1 MTPSALLVAG
11 FAGGREREENTVA
24 KSICR
29 SVFTVF
35 KQATLMLL
43 VFSSPALPG
52 PPAAAAD
59 RPAKGTAMQHFSV
72 ETDAVPLPR
81 GATAKARRVKISRGG
96 KLITALSQGF
106 HRAYLYPVFTPAGT
120 AVTTE
125 SPIDH
130 PHHQS
135 IAIGADH
142 FNVYYPYSTDK
153 LEEANYNFYVNE
165 TFQGRSAGRIVGV
178 GFEAEEVSEDHL
190 RIVQNLEW
198 RGAAEWGAPAGGRV
212 LALETRTIDIHTGET
227 ANIIDI
233 RSALRPGEWDFSI
246 GPTRHAYFTIRL
258 ADGLHETDGGTIVDS
273 ENRRGADRI
282 NGRTA
287 DWVDYSGPGP
297 HGRGAGIAVFLH
309 PSLGNPPWHVYEW
322 GTIAIN
328 PLARA
333 ARRVNRGE
341 TLEFAL
347 RIVAHDGDA
356 DQAGIAELYELFK
369 KRR

>member
-1 MTPSALLVAG
+1 MKKSIRSFVITVLKQTTLVLVA
-11 FAGGREREENTVA
+11 
-24 KSICR
+24 
-29 SVFTVF
+29 
-35 KQATLMLL
+35 
-43 VFSSPALPG
+43 FSL
-52 PPAAAAD
+52 PPAESLSDAAD

-96 KLITALSQGF
+96 KLITALSQGS
-106 HRAYLYPVFTPAGT
+106 HRAYLYPVFTPAGA

-135 IAIGADH
+135 ITIGADH

-153 LEEANYNFYVNE
+153 FEEANYNFYVNE
-165 TFQGRSAGRIVGV
+165 TFQGRSAGRIVGI
-178 GFEAEEVSEDHL
+178 GFEAEEMSEDHL

-198 RGAAEWGAPAGGRV
+198 RGAAEWGAPGQGRV
-212 LALETRTIDIHTGET
+212 LALETRTIDIHTGKT

-282 NGRTA
+282 NGQTA

-309 PSLGNPPWHVYEW
+309 PSLGNPPWHVAEW
-322 GTIAIN
+322 GTITIN
-328 PLARA
+328 PLATA

-341 TLEFAL
+341 TLESAL

-356 DQAGIAELYELFK
+356 DQAGIAELYEAFK
-369 KRR
+369 KPR